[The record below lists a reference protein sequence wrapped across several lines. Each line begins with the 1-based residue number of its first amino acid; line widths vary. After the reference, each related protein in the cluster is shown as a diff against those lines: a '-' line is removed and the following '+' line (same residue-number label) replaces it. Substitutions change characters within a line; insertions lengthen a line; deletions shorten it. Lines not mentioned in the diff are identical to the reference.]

1 MAMMGHASDISASYL
16 EKSDGLFLKEYVKAE
31 PFVTVFGVSKNGLT
45 ELTEEVQS
53 LADWKAESEMKLNEK
68 TEKINELYERIS
80 RMEKENQTLKEGLA
94 ELRKMVIELT
104 NQH

>member
-1 MAMMGHASDISASYL
+1 
-16 EKSDGLFLKEYVKAE
+16 
-31 PFVTVFGVSKNGLT
+31 
-45 ELTEEVQS
+45 
-53 LADWKAESEMKLNEK
+53 MKLNEK